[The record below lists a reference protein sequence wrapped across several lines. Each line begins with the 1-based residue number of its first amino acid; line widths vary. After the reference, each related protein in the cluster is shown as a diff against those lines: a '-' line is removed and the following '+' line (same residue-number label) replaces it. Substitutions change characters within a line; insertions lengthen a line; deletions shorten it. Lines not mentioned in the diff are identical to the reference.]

1 MNPLQGTEQTALP
14 GRLNPF
20 YLDGRTITLLLPIAQ
35 QLGLRDGQIIQAAIE
50 MRGDSLKLLYNGQ
63 LLDLPP
69 GLRFRPGEQLWLR
82 ANRSA
87 GGWTLRAVDGRAASA
102 PSQASTPALT
112 AAADSAI
119 SRLAALSLRPP
130 TSPTLLSVFQPGVMS
145 GFLKSAGDPALASL
159 FQSMQLSMRGLTP
172 GALQGAVMSSGFWL
186 EALLGRGQPAPSP
199 DTKSLLRKLI
209 RSLADKEPV
218 KSEQLRRAVD
228 DIESA
233 QVDSLAA
240 QSRGELTFSMVL
252 PFADANP
259 VEIKFFRPPRR
270 PGQQKPAFSVDIHTE
285 NDELGEIW
293 LKTSVTEA
301 AHVDLM
307 MWALKESVVRLA
319 KRHSNALS
327 ERLSLAG
334 LTMDS
339 FNIFHSARPSLPDN
353 WAPPGAMLDV
363 VA

>member
-112 AAADSAI
+112 TAADSAI